1 MRHRTL
7 LANLLFAVQNAIY
20 AGIKR
25 LKKERALQANI
36 LFAACI
42 LAIAGGLFGWRAWK
56 NAQNA
61 GTRLMAQLQYGDD
74 NTVLDIPLDK
84 DAVYDVD
91 TGYYTVHLKVQNG
104 CARFYNS
111 PCPNHTC
118 ESHGWIS
125 EEGQTVSCL
134 PAHAVLTIVPAD

>member
-7 LANLLFAVQNAIY
+7 LANLLFA
-20 AGIKR
+20 
-25 LKKERALQANI
+25 
-36 LFAACI
+36 ACI
-42 LAIAGGLFGWRAWK
+42 LALAGGLFGWRAWK
-56 NAQNA
+56 NAQNT

-104 CARFYNS
+104 SICFYDS
-111 PCPNHTC
+111 PCPDHIC
-118 ESHGWIS
+118 ENYGWIS
-125 EEGQTVSCL
+125 EEEQTATCM